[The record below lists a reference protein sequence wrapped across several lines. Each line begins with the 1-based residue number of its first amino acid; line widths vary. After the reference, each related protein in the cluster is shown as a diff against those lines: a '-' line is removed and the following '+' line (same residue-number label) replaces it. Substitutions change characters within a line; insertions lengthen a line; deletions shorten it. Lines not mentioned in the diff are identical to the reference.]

1 MDRFSNFQKE
11 TKDTKRPA
19 WLQQA
24 TAGAAREPSP
34 PGRSFKMLD
43 PSRAHE
49 ETVDEPEEMEEDDL
63 VGEEVW
69 SLITKLLVTKAMV
82 LSHIFHFCLHCNSE
96 TLIFFFHFKE
106 SVHALVIHNAHR
118 ILGYSQR
125 QGHR

>member
-1 MDRFSNFQKE
+1 MKAFFSNFQKE

-49 ETVDEPEEMEEDDL
+49 ETVDEPEGMEEDDL
-63 VGEEVW
+63 VEDEV
-69 SLITKLLVTKAMV
+69 
-82 LSHIFHFCLHCNSE
+82 
-96 TLIFFFHFKE
+96 
-106 SVHALVIHNAHR
+106 
-118 ILGYSQR
+118 
-125 QGHR
+125 